1 MSEIKIP
8 DLSTLRRIR
17 QVSNLSEGH
26 LIALANQLRVLDARK
41 KQVLLK
47 AGSNEKTSL
56 YIIRGRVSLVAA
68 DGKTR
73 IVEVG
78 ENDELRPLAQL
89 RPSIYDVTA
98 LGPVS
103 YMKVDVEK
111 LREIAE
117 LSESALG
124 EISVHSMFTDY
135 DEEDSSIVNHL
146 YRNLMNNSIRL
157 PSLPSVA
164 ARVQKIYRGKATDVD
179 AMVHVL
185 ISYPDVARKLNN
197 VSRIARDDR
206 LSAAGK
212 LRYSIKRL
220 GLRPVYCLIMT
231 YAIGKLVK
239 RMPEAHLE
247 RVSSFWQHSLNV
259 AAISRILA
267 RNTRLFPPDLAM
279 LAGLVHGIGVLAI
292 DDRLLEHK
300 PLMLDHLEVD
310 HAIQVMRPEISSLL
324 LRKWNFADV
333 LIEVAEE
340 CGDWSRDHD
349 GPADLCDLVLVANY
363 YGMLHA
369 DVNHVLPRASA
380 IPAIGRIG
388 VSPEDSIEAIREA
401 EVVKRNIKKLFV

>member
-1 MSEIKIP
+1 MLHI
-8 DLSTLRRIR
+8 
-17 QVSNLSEGH
+17 
-26 LIALANQLRVLDARK
+26 
-41 KQVLLK
+41 
-47 AGSNEKTSL
+47 
-56 YIIRGRVSLVAA
+56 
-68 DGKTR
+68 
-73 IVEVG
+73 
-78 ENDELRPLAQL
+78 
-89 RPSIYDVTA
+89 
-98 LGPVS
+98 
-103 YMKVDVEK
+103 
-111 LREIAE
+111 
-117 LSESALG
+117 
-124 EISVHSMFTDY
+124 
-135 DEEDSSIVNHL
+135 
-146 YRNLMNNSIRL
+146 
-157 PSLPSVA
+157 
-164 ARVQKIYRGKATDVD
+164 
-179 AMVHVL
+179 L

-197 VSRIARDDR
+197 VARIARDDR
-206 LSAAGK
+206 LSAKGK
-212 LRYSIKRL
+212 IRYSIKKL

-231 YAIGKLVK
+231 YAVGKLVK

-363 YGMLHA
+363 YSMLHA
-369 DVNHVLPRASA
+369 DVNHVLPKTSA
-380 IPAIGRIG
+380 IPAIARLG
-388 VSPEDSIEAIREA
+388 VSPEDSIGAIREA